1 MVSLESKKQREKS
14 KVCPARVVSES
25 VSHQVLRLVTPTNL
39 EIKDMRPVTRLYPH
53 GLVLVCVI
61 QWPLCVCMDGEVECR
76 HATLKH
82 RIERCTVSV
91 LGWLC
96 DDFAAAETQLRRA
109 IPGSEDRRI
118 VDDDADWLLIYV
130 PYRCRAV
137 GAAEKLEVL
146 QGENIQRTLCGL
158 RRDS

>member
-1 MVSLESKKQREKS
+1 
-14 KVCPARVVSES
+14 
-25 VSHQVLRLVTPTNL
+25 
-39 EIKDMRPVTRLYPH
+39 MRPVTRLYPH

-61 QWPLCVCMDGEVECR
+61 QWPLCVCMEGEVECR

-96 DDFAAAETQLRRA
+96 DDFAAAETQLRCA
-109 IPGSEDRRI
+109 IPGSEDRRV
-118 VDDDADWLLIYV
+118 VDDDADWLLMYV

-137 GAAEKLEVL
+137 VRPRTGSTAR
-146 QGENIQRTLCGL
+146 ENIQRTLCGL
-158 RRDS
+158 GRDS